1 MCVIISS
8 DFSRDSH
15 TYLNGKSKIGIPRG
29 NPGARYNHPA
39 RGGLK
44 YTIRPSYEMRIS
56 VSSMRNVT
64 LLVCKRGHT
73 AALSEQSLI
82 KVVVEGYGYGVERH
96 SQQFFIYI
104 VVVSFCFW
112 LRTFEDI
119 WRPEKITHLPQF
131 ADKLYHIC
139 CIEYTS
145 SYAGF
150 ELTTLVA
157 INDTFLNIASPE
169 RYVLHM
175 QVLLEYWYMY
185 PVYNG
190 NFTKW

>member
-1 MCVIISS
+1 MCLIISS

-15 TYLNGKSKIGIPRG
+15 TYLNGKSKNGIPRG
-29 NPGARYNHPA
+29 NSEARYNHPA
-39 RGGLK
+39 CGGLK
-44 YTIRPSYEMRIS
+44 YTIRPSYEMKIS

-64 LLVCKRGHT
+64 LLVCRRGHT
-73 AALSEQSLI
+73 ATLNEQTLLT
-82 KVVVEGYGYGVERH
+82 VVVEGYGYGVKRH
-96 SQQFFIYI
+96 SQQFIIYI

-119 WRPEKITHLPQF
+119 WRPKKITDLPQF
-131 ADKLYHIC
+131 ADKLCHTS

-145 SYAGF
+145 SLAGF

-157 INDTFLNIASPE
+157 INDTFLNIASTE

-190 NFTKW
+190 KFTKW